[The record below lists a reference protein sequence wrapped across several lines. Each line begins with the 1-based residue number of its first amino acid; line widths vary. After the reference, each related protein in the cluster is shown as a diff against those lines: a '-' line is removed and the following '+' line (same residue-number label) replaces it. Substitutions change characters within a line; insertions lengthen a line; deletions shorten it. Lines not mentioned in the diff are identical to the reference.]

1 MKRKAWTAAIVL
13 VALAVTLRLC
23 GGWLWHQ
30 FLAMH
35 GQH

>member
-1 MKRKAWTAAIVL
+1 MKRKAWTWAIAL
-13 VALAVTLRLC
+13 VAAAVTLELC

-35 GQH
+35 GHH